1 MSCADSANEGR
12 EAWID
17 EPDSIECNLVYNSLL
32 AAKGLYSF
40 PYEVPSGA
48 YTIISSE
55 SHSLSGV
62 HMRGLKPIGGAFN
75 ACLLIMALLGTGAA
89 NAAPASSEADRMPAI
104 IQQFSADSRAIRE
117 SYVVQISPE
126 RFSRLEKFYSD
137 TLASLSAIP
146 FDQLSHE
153 DQIDYLLLKCHVIS
167 EQHQLAIRKKQVD
180 EMTPLLPFAQTV
192 EDFMETKRR
201 MERPN
206 AEKDAAALSEM
217 VKRIQATRDRLDPK
231 TPNTATRPKIDPV
244 VANRALNAT
253 QEMITNLHDWYAQ
266 YNAYDPTFT
275 WWVDQPYK
283 DADNALQKYKDFI
296 KEKLIGIAPDD
307 KTTIIG
313 DPVGRQAL
321 MDDLADNMI
330 PYTPEELIAIA
341 QTEYD
346 WCMQEMLKAS
356 HEMGFGDDWHAAVE
370 KVKQMHV
377 APGEQPELIR
387 KLVVEGSDFVKEHE
401 LVTVPPLADESWR
414 MIMMTPERQ
423 LVNPFF
429 TGGDEISVSY
439 PTDTMTFDQR
449 EMSMRGNNIPFAH
462 ATAFHEM
469 IPGHFLQF
477 YMSERY
483 RPYRQAFETPFWI
496 EGNALWWEMLFWDK
510 GFDRTPEE
518 RVGALVW
525 RMHRSARIIF
535 TMNFHLGR
543 WTPAQCVQ
551 SLIDNVGFEPDNASA
566 EVRRSFD
573 GSVGPLYQ
581 SAYLLGALQFRA
593 LHHELVDSR
602 KMSDRDFHDAVL
614 HENFMPIE
622 LLRADLENQKLSRDF
637 TTSWKFYGDHPM
649 HP

>member
-1 MSCADSANEGR
+1 MRNWTAYGLCVWMAAFGPVASAKSSSS
-12 EAWID
+12 A
-17 EPDSIECNLVYNSLL
+17 PSPVLLMPSLIE
-32 AAKGLYSF
+32 
-40 PYEVPSGA
+40 
-48 YTIISSE
+48 
-55 SHSLSGV
+55 
-62 HMRGLKPIGGAFN
+62 
-75 ACLLIMALLGTGAA
+75 
-89 NAAPASSEADRMPAI
+89 
-104 IQQFSADSRAIRE
+104 QFMADSRSLDRT
-117 SYVVQISPE
+117 YPLVVSHARME
-126 RFSRLEKFYSD
+126 RMEKFD
-137 TLASLSAIP
+137 NDELVLLAGMNFDSLTEA
-146 FDQLSHE
+146 DK
-153 DQIDYLLLKCHVIS
+153 IDYLLLKNRLTSDLHR
-167 EQHQLAIRKKQVD
+167 LAIQKKHVE
-180 EMTPLLPFAQTV
+180 EMQTLLPFSPTI
-192 EDFMETKRR
+192 ESLLDEKRV
-201 MERPN
+201 MKRPDG
-206 AEKDAAALSEM
+206 EKTASALTAM
-217 VKRIQATRDRLDPK
+217 VKCITTTQTALDPK
-231 TPNTATRPKIDPV
+231 AHAKEGAEGAAKTKIDPV
-244 VANRALNAT
+244 VANRARIAT
-253 QEMITNLHDWYAQ
+253 DELREALKDWFNQ
-266 YNAYDPTFT
+266 NNGYDPEFT
-275 WWVDQPYK
+275 WWVGEPYK
-283 DADNALQKYKDFI
+283 DADKALTGYSTFL

-313 DPVGRQAL
+313 DPVGREAL
-321 MDDLADNMI
+321 MNELADALI

-346 WCMQEMLKAS
+346 WCMREMLKAS

-387 KLVVEGSDFVKEHE
+387 KLVVEGSEFVKKNE
-401 LVTVPPLADESWR
+401 LVTVPPLADETWR

-429 TGGDEISVSY
+429 TGGSEISVSY
-439 PTDTMTFDQR
+439 PTDTMTYEQR
-449 EMSMRGNNIPFAH
+449 EMSMRGNNVPFAR

-477 YMSERY
+477 YMAARY
-483 RPYRQAFETPFWI
+483 HPYRRAFETPFWH

-543 WTPAQCVQ
+543 WTPQQCVQ
-551 SLIDNVGFEPDNASA
+551 SLIDNVGFEPDNAAA

-593 LHHELVDSR
+593 LHKELVDSK
-602 KMSDRDFHDAVL
+602 KMTDREFHDAIL
-614 HENFMPIE
+614 HENSMPVEI
-622 LLRADLENQKLSRDF
+622 LRADLEHQPVTRDF
-637 TTSWKFYGDHPM
+637 ATSWKFYGEHPT